1 MRTGVVRLQKDFI
14 SVKNLTSDFDLLCM
28 FMREYDQRMNPFTQS
43 ASIDSFESTGLV
55 LGFI

>member
-1 MRTGVVRLQKDFI
+1 MVRLQKDFI